1 MTEPLQIEPDYILE
15 SHLGDW
21 ETLYNEYTFA
31 QGQSK
36 WDLQRTSPG
45 IYKQIVSAI
54 NKRSLANGQS
64 RKLAWSLLC
73 GVCRRNIQSSGIEDV
88 YVGLVDDVFNLNK
101 SSIDDLKVQKQI
113 SLDVVRTFSKQRVAQ
128 FIAPIGSKQNL
139 LYNVL
144 AAYAKHEPDVGYCQG
159 MNFLAALILIGVDF
173 DEVSAF
179 IVLDKLLSKEYG

>member
-1 MTEPLQIEPDYILE
+1 M
-15 SHLGDW
+15 
-21 ETLYNEYTFA
+21 
-31 QGQSK
+31 
-36 WDLQRTSPG
+36 QRTSPG

-113 SLDVVRTFSKQRVAQ
+113 SLDVVRTFSKQRVPQ